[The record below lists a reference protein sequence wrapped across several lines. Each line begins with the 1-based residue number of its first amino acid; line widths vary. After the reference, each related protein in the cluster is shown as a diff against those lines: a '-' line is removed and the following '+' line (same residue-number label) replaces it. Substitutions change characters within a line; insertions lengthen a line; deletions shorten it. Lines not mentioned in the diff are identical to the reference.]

1 MRLEKFGNE
10 LELLL
15 MLTDNN
21 NYTAQQLA
29 DRLCVT
35 RRNLYYYLDYLRNS
49 GFQVI
54 KTGAC
59 YRLDPNSKFFRRL
72 HDNIVFTKEEAAYLR
87 RMLEASNKKD
97 LILATLKTKLD
108 RYYSLEGS
116 FSPAALKRI
125 HNNVRTLKE
134 AMETQSVVVLRGY
147 SSPHSNT
154 VSDRV
159 VEPYLLMNDDLDVRC
174 YEMRSDMCKTFK
186 VSRIKSV
193 EVMDVFWVNQ
203 AKHRDLFT
211 DIFMFSGDEKLPVKL
226 RLGQLA
232 YNLLLEEYPQSQPF
246 LAPEKDGRHWIFKAE
261 VASYLGIGRFVLGL
275 FQDVEVLQD
284 QRFKQYV
291 ACRVEQMRQMV
302 SGSLPVRPAKDER

>member
-1 MRLEKFGNE
+1 
-10 LELLL
+10 
-15 MLTDNN
+15 
-21 NYTAQQLA
+21 
-29 DRLCVT
+29 
-35 RRNLYYYLDYLRNS
+35 
-49 GFQVI
+49 
-54 KTGAC
+54 
-59 YRLDPNSKFFRRL
+59 
-72 HDNIVFTKEEAAYLR
+72 
-87 RMLEASNKKD
+87 
-97 LILATLKTKLD
+97 
-108 RYYSLEGS
+108 
-116 FSPAALKRI
+116 
-125 HNNVRTLKE
+125 
-134 AMETQSVVVLRGY
+134 
-147 SSPHSNT
+147 
-154 VSDRV
+154 
-159 VEPYLLMNDDLDVRC
+159 
-174 YEMRSDMCKTFK
+174 MCKTFK

-246 LAPEKDGRHWIFKAE
+246 LAPEKDGKHWIFKAE